1 MTERKS
7 TSSRT
12 VLLGIIGLIVMLA
25 VFEAIREIWQ
35 KGTSPLR
42 GNPLGYV
49 IFVVVFVIV
58 LAVGYLI
65 HKRYKT

>member
-1 MTERKS
+1 LTERKT
-7 TSSRT
+7 TSNTT
-12 VLLGIIGLIVMLA
+12 VIIGIVGLIVMLL
-25 VFEAIREIWQ
+25 VFEAIRELWQ

-49 IFVVVFVIV
+49 IFVVVFVGV
-58 LAVGYLI
+58 LALGYFI

>member
-1 MTERKS
+1 LTERKTTSNS
-7 TSSRT
+7 T
-12 VLLGIIGLIVMLA
+12 VVIGVIGLIVMLA
-25 VFEAIREIWQ
+25 IFEAIRELWQ

-42 GNPLGYV
+42 GNPWGYV
-49 IFVVVFVIV
+49 IFVVVFVVI